1 MYDFLKNNKSSN
13 IYWLK
18 YPLQH
23 FNLTLKLKAQET
35 ITLLP
40 KFGEHLNQSNEED
53 AQNVLQY
60 QEYNFQWQEKLFSQY
75 QFTKFGDIQNCVSE
89 KDLAFHRSIHQFN
102 KKPQKVFTYV
112 NKEYAFPLPF
122 KSKDNGIGLYS
133 SCIKK
138 LNLEIF
144 LNDNFGKG
152 ESMHNL
158 FKSEDDVAFEDE
170 WKAMYIFYDNS
181 NYDED
186 NNLIFQDECLLIS
199 VYHNTKYNYI
209 MISPDVNNE
218 SNPYAVESSSGYLDF
233 EYFINVDF
241 GKSGCGEEFKD
252 LLNKL
257 LKKMEKKQKHLI
269 KFVMP
274 PLETRKYYI
283 SLEIESAKDF
293 DGDIYIEY
301 HVKVPE
307 NIDSV
312 SLLTGRTHLNK
323 CLMNEDIHMWAFG
336 HIVDFEVESATGI
349 DPLPLRIFFEVISV
363 DRWGRHR
370 TEGYTYF
377 PLALIPGFCKKQLSC
392 TRPEELNEIDAE
404 SRRFFVGGYHLI
416 EDLEMLVKPQLYATN
431 FRFVS
436 TGSIAVHWTVI
447 SHSHSPGCHSSEN
460 QSPVPHTSCSELIQG
475 ADAVLK
481 QYKRAKE
488 TLAAATKSLI
498 RAVDSE

>member
-1 MYDFLKNNKSSN
+1 MNDFLKNNKSSN

-23 FNLTLKLKAQET
+23 LNLTLKLKAQET

-40 KFGEHLNQSNEED
+40 KFGEHLKQSEED

-89 KDLAFHRSIHQFN
+89 LDLAFNRSIHQFN
-102 KKPQKVFTYV
+102 KKPQKVFTYI
-112 NKEYAFPLPF
+112 NEEYAFPLPF
-122 KSKDNGIGLYS
+122 ESKGYGNEFFS
-133 SCIKK
+133 SCFKT
-138 LNLEIF
+138 LNLEDF
-144 LNDNFGKG
+144 LKDLGKG
-152 ESMHNL
+152 ESMRNL
-158 FKSEDDVAFEDE
+158 FKSDDDVAREDE
-170 WKAMYIFYDNS
+170 WRAMYILYDNS
-181 NYDED
+181 KYDED
-186 NNLIFQDECLLIS
+186 NNLIFQDECLLVSI
-199 VYHNTKYNYI
+199 YHNTKYNYI
-209 MISPDVNNE
+209 MISPDINNE

-241 GKSGCGEEFKD
+241 GKTGCGEEFQV

-257 LKKMEKKQKHLI
+257 LKKLEKKQKHLT

-274 PLETRKYYI
+274 PLGTRKYYI

-301 HVKVPE
+301 HVKIPE
-307 NIDSV
+307 NIESV

-323 CLMNEDIHMWAFG
+323 FLINEGIRMWTFG
-336 HIVDFEVESATGI
+336 HIVDFEVDLTTGI
-349 DPLPLRIFFEVISV
+349 DPLPLKIFFEVISV

-377 PLALIPGFCKKQLSC
+377 PLALIPGYFKKQLSC

-404 SRRFFVGGYHLI
+404 SRRFFVGGCHLI

-436 TGSIAVHWTVI
+436 TGSIAVHWT
-447 SHSHSPGCHSSEN
+447 
-460 QSPVPHTSCSELIQG
+460 G

-481 QYKRAKE
+481 QYKRAKA
-488 TLAAATKSLI
+488 TLAAATRSL
-498 RAVDSE
+498 RQAVDSE